1 MKITLNLSPQP
12 SARDRYALAWGIPVT
27 LLGLAAIVILGR
39 ASLHEY
45 RNYQEIQHQLTEV
58 QLRAEELR
66 NQEAAIRRKLEY
78 PAYREVLR
86 LSKFINK
93 LIDQREFSPTELSGR
108 LAGFLPE
115 DVHLTGLMVTS
126 PKRPGDDYMVRLGIT
141 AKGEDGVETFIN
153 DLEDSPDFKDVSII
167 NQGFQEESAQ
177 GQQVN
182 LICTARYLPG
192 ADQEAGKTSA
202 EEPTSNRKSDH

>member
-1 MKITLNLSPQP
+1 M
-12 SARDRYALAWGIPVT
+12 G
-27 LLGLAAIVILGR
+27 
-39 ASLHEY
+39 
-45 RNYQEIQHQLTEV
+45 V
-58 QLRAEELR
+58 QMRAEELR
-66 NQEAAIRRKLEY
+66 NEEAGIRRKLEY

-86 LSKFINK
+86 QSQFVNN
-93 LIDQREFSPTELSGR
+93 LIDQRELSPTVLTGR

-115 DVHLTGLMVTS
+115 DVHLTGLVLTS
-126 PKRPGDDYMVRLGIT
+126 PKKPGDACLVRMGIT

-167 NQGFQEESAQ
+167 NQGFQEESSQ

-192 ADQEAGKTSA
+192 IDLAAEKTSA
-202 EEPTSNRKSDH
+202 EEPPSNRKSNH